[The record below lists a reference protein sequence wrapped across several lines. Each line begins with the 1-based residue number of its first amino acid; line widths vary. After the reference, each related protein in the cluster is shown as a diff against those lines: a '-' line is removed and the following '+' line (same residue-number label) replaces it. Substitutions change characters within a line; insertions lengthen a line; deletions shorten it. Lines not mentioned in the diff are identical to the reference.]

1 MLTPIRFQ
9 TSCFAIL
16 MFCGSVSNEALENED
31 RSRKHSELD
40 RESEAP
46 EVDPGPNEYI
56 VGYQNRLTIFL

>member
-1 MLTPIRFQ
+1 MLTLIRFQ

-31 RSRKHSELD
+31 RSRKHSEL
-40 RESEAP
+40 ESEAP
-46 EVDPGPNEYI
+46 EVHPGLNEYI